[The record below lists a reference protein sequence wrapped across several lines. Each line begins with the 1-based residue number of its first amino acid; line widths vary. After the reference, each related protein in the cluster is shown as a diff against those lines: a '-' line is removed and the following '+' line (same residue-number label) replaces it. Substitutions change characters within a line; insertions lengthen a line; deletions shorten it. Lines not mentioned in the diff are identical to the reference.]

1 MGDGANCG
9 ACGNACAA
17 GQVCSGGT
25 CGTSCGVGLT
35 QCGASC
41 ADVTNN
47 PQHCGACGV
56 VCPAGRSCTQGSC
69 GCSGGQTACG
79 DRCIDTTSDSS
90 NCGACDVTC
99 VVGQICRMGA
109 CSCPTG
115 QTACNGTCADTN
127 LSPLHCGE
135 CGNACVT
142 GQACTQGSCACPAGQ
157 TACGGACVDSTTMQT
172 DRENCGTCGHACPAG
187 QICSAGQCT
196 GSSGS
201 CSGASATNGTPFG
214 CELAWGANG
223 NTGNRSSYLD
233 YITSWVG
240 YETNGGLN
248 GTCDGCNFAKGFS
261 GALPVYYAYFI
272 GYQAAAAGFGDCNT
286 DGDGQNLCTRGAQ
299 WVKSNRDRVVQMYAN
314 YARLTYQA
322 VPSKA
327 VMWLLEGDFIQYTY
341 AEQSSA
347 LSMQELGT
355 LANDIICAIKA
366 NQPNAIVAINHS
378 PWITNEQSNQFWAAM
393 PLNVT
398 DFVWT
403 TGVGNNNGFIT
414 EGTTASSYNGTT
426 ARYSYVSNLTGK
438 GILVDTSFGA
448 SQAADSWSNQNA
460 ATLNSRISEGVM
472 AVNVTE
478 PPGDYQTRISG
489 LASQLGNVCQ

>member
-1 MGDGANCG
+1 
-9 ACGNACAA
+9 
-17 GQVCSGGT
+17 
-25 CGTSCGVGLT
+25 
-35 QCGASC
+35 
-41 ADVTNN
+41 
-47 PQHCGACGV
+47 
-56 VCPAGRSCTQGSC
+56 
-69 GCSGGQTACG
+69 
-79 DRCIDTTSDSS
+79 
-90 NCGACDVTC
+90 
-99 VVGQICRMGA
+99 MGA

-115 QTACNGTCADTN
+115 QTDCNGTCADTN
-127 LSPLHCGE
+127 LSALHCGE

-157 TACGGACVDSTTMQT
+157 SACGGACVDSTTMQT

-240 YETNGGLN
+240 YEAEGGLN

-261 GALPVYYAYFI
+261 GALPAYYAYFI

-322 VPSKA
+322 VPSKP
-327 VMWLLEGDFIQYTY
+327 VVWLLEGDFIQYTY
-341 AEQSSA
+341 AEQSSP

-366 NQPNAIVAINHS
+366 NQPNAVVAINHS
-378 PWITNEQSNQFWAAM
+378 PWITNDQTNQFWAAM

-414 EGTTASSYNGTT
+414 SGTTASSYNGTT

-438 GILVDTSFGA
+438 SILVDTSFGA

-460 ATLNSRISEGVM
+460 ATLNGRISEGVM

-489 LASQLGNVCQ
+489 LASQLSDVCQ